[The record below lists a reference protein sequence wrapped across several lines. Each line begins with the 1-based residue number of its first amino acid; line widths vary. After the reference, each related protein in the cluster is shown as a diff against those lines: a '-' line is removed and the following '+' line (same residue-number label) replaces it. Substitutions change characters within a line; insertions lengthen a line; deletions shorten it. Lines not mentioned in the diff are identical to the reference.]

1 MKDDNLY
8 WGNKKIQGELL
19 KLGIALDEKTI
30 RNILADFRRRD
41 KIRRKSWG
49 WGGWGSDQAY
59 LYKINKLCQKT

>member
-41 KIRRKSWG
+41 KFRRK
-49 WGGWGSDQAY
+49 GGVGGGGGGGGRT
-59 LYKINKLCQKT
+59 KLSFTK